1 MESKEENKNIINEK
15 EDIEKDIKRKKYII
29 MKKLEI
35 I

>member
-1 MESKEENKNIINEK
+1 MESKENKNIINEK
-15 EDIEKDIKRKKYII
+15 EDIEKEKKEKKYII